1 MQRSLLVLLT
11 AFTLL
16 LTGCAAPQ
24 SAAERPYTDAEVK
37 QFALEMISRS
47 GLSYEDYEKIRSAL
61 QAPNYR
67 ASNSIRDAGPQRGI
81 DPEG

>member
-1 MQRSLLVLLT
+1 MPRSLLPLLT
-11 AFTLL
+11 VFILF
-16 LTGCAAPQ
+16 LTGCASPQ

-37 QFALEMISRS
+37 QFALEMLSRS
-47 GLSYEDYEKIRSAL
+47 GLPYEDYEKIRSAL

-67 ASNSIRDAGPQRGI
+67 VSNSIHDVGPLRGI